1 LADISHQ
8 LGYRVYFISKEALM
22 RIIQIVAS
30 IIVLAPIV
38 GYGQQQASVDSKKAI
53 AKYQSIDKNSDG
65 MVTKAEAE
73 ADGMS
78 APTFNKLDTN
88 KDGTISQSE
97 FIAGLAAGYYTGGG
111 KWE

>member
-1 LADISHQ
+1 MRLIKI
-8 LGYRVYFISKEALM
+8 VTNFIL
-22 RIIQIVAS
+22 
-30 IIVLAPIV
+30 LAPIV
-38 GYGQQQASVDSKKAI
+38 GYTQPQSSMDSKKAI
-53 AKYQSIDKNSDG
+53 AIYKSIDKNSDG
-65 MVTKAEAE
+65 IVTKSEAE
-73 ADGMS
+73 AQGMS